1 MAPSPST
8 APGRRTLQQPDP
20 ALDVPAPQQQAAGT
34 LAVAERARQA
44 QRHLEAAQHYA
55 QAALQARNQ
64 GWQPGEAQ
72 AHEGA
77 AQCLAV
83 LGLDTASEAHWR
95 RAHAAYA
102 RCGAEAKLRE
112 LEQAHA
118 FLQPGAQQDAGLVD
132 ELRREIRERQE
143 AERQNARVQA
153 ALAESEQRFR
163 RMADATPDVI
173 WITELVPERVV
184 YVSPSF
190 ERVWGRKAEE
200 LYRDARLWTAC
211 IHDEDREAVEHA
223 FGAWIE
229 GGAHVAWTAEFRVV
243 QPGGA
248 VRWIHER
255 GVMISD
261 EQVGRVT
268 GISTDITERKQAEA
282 ALRISESR
290 FALAAAGSN
299 DGIFDWDIPNDRM
312 YLSERA
318 QRLYGLE
325 PGPEIRKRGDWVQL
339 LRQHPDDAARRTATL
354 WGYLEGR
361 LPAYDGE
368 YRILYPDGLYR
379 WVRIQGL
386 CVRDANGRPTRMAG
400 SISDIDPH
408 KRAEAALR
416 QTQRLEAVGTL
427 AGGIA
432 HDFNNIL
439 GAVLGFGEMAQRGTR
454 AGSRARRDID
464 FIMTAAERGRALVER
479 ILAFSRSGLIERV
492 PVHIEHVTQETL
504 QLMAATVPAE
514 VQFTQRLATGR
525 AASLGDATQWHQ
537 VVMNLVSNAL
547 QAMPEGGTLDVALT
561 LQPLAQPRV
570 ATTGQLAPGEYLV
583 LEVADTGAGI
593 APEHL
598 ARIFDPF
605 FTTRE
610 AGSGTGLG
618 LSLVHGIVAEFGGA
632 VDVRTEPGAGS
643 CFSVWLPRTGD
654 AAVPPDSMPARLPR
668 GRHEQILVVDD
679 EDALLRL
686 ATQRLADLGYVPV
699 GFRSGTEALAAFAAH
714 PERFDAVLTDERM
727 PGLSGTELV
736 RALQAL
742 RPGIPILLLTG
753 YTDADRAQ
761 RARAAGA
768 SAVLG
773 KPLAE
778 QDLARALARVL
789 AQAAGRSA

>member
-1 MAPSPST
+1 
-8 APGRRTLQQPDP
+8 LQQPDP
-20 ALDVPAPQQQAAGT
+20 ALDAPAPQRQVAGVLAA
-34 LAVAERARQA
+34 AERARRA
-44 QRHLEAAQHYA
+44 QRHLEAAQHYE
-55 QAALQARNQ
+55 QAALRAKDQ
-64 GWQPGEAQ
+64 GWLPDEAL

-77 AQCLAV
+77 AECLAV
-83 LGLDTASEAHWR
+83 LGLATASEAHWR
-95 RAHAAYA
+95 LAHAAYA
-102 RCGAEAKLRE
+102 RCGANDKLRA

-118 FLQPGAQQDAGLVD
+118 FLLPGAAQDARLVD

-143 AERQNARVQA
+143 AERQSARVQA

-190 ERVWGRKAEE
+190 ERVWGRTAEE
-200 LYRDARLWTAC
+200 LYRDPRVWTAG
-211 IHDEDREAVEHA
+211 IHDEDRATVEHA
-223 FGAWIE
+223 FVSWIE
-229 GGAHVAWTAEFRVV
+229 SGADRAWNAEFRVV

-248 VRWIHER
+248 VRWIHDR

-261 EQVGRVT
+261 DKVGRVT
-268 GISTDITERKQAEA
+268 GIATDITERKQAEA
-282 ALRISESR
+282 ALRTSESR

-325 PGPEIRKRGDWVQL
+325 PGPEVRRREDWVQM

-368 YRILYPDGLYR
+368 YRILHADGLYR

-386 CVRDANGRPTRMAG
+386 CVRDAGGRPTRMAG

-504 QLMAATVPAE
+504 QLMSAAIPAE
-514 VQFTQRLATGR
+514 VQCTQQLATGR

-537 VVMNLVSNAL
+537 VVMNLVTNAL
-547 QAMPEGGTLDVALT
+547 QAMPEGGALRVALT
-561 LQPLAQPRV
+561 LQTLDRPRV
-570 ATTGQLAPGEYLV
+570 ATTGQLPPGEYLV

-632 VDVRTEPGAGS
+632 VEVRTEPGTGS
-643 CFSVWLPRTGD
+643 CFGVWLPRTGD
-654 AAVPPDSMPARLPR
+654 AAPPADSAPAPLPR

-699 GFRSGTEALAAFAAH
+699 GFRSGAEALAAFAAH

-736 RALQAL
+736 RALHAL
-742 RPGIPILLLTG
+742 RPGIPILVLTG
-753 YTDADRAQ
+753 YTDADRVQ

-768 SAVLG
+768 NAVLG

-789 AQAAGRSA
+789 ADAAGRPH

>member
-1 MAPSPST
+1 M
-8 APGRRTLQQPDP
+8 QQPDP
-20 ALDVPAPQQQAAGT
+20 ALDIPAPQEQPSGALAAADQAHQT
-34 LAVAERARQA
+34 L
-44 QRHLEAAQHYA
+44 RHLEAAQLYE
-55 QAALQARNQ
+55 QAARHANGQ
-64 GWQPGEAQ
+64 GWLPGEAL

-83 LGLDTASEAHWR
+83 LGLATASEAHWR

-102 RCGAEAKLRE
+102 RCGADAKLRA

-118 FLQPGAQQDAGLVD
+118 FLRPGEAQDARLVE

-143 AERQNARVQA
+143 AERQSARVQA

-190 ERVWGRKAEE
+190 ERIWGHKAEA
-200 LYRDARLWTAC
+200 LYGDPRLWTAS

-223 FGAWIE
+223 FGAWIA
-229 GGAHVAWTAEFRVV
+229 GGANQAWTAEFRVV

-261 EQVGRVT
+261 DQIGRVT

-325 PGPEIRKRGDWVQL
+325 PGPEVRRREDWVQM
-339 LRQHPDDAARRTATL
+339 LRQHPEDAARRTATL

-379 WVRIQGL
+379 WVRVQGL
-386 CVRDANGRPTRMAG
+386 CVRDAGGRPTRMAG
-400 SISDIDPH
+400 SISDIDSH

-416 QTQRLEAVGTL
+416 QSQRLEAVGTL

-504 QLMAATVPAE
+504 QLMSAAVPAE
-514 VQFTQRLATGR
+514 VRFTQRLATGR

-537 VVMNLVSNAL
+537 VVMNLVTNAL
-547 QAMPEGGTLDVALT
+547 QAMPEGGALRVALT
-561 LQPLAQPRV
+561 LQPLAHPRV
-570 ATTGQLAPGEYLV
+570 ATTGQLAPGQYLV

-654 AAVPPDSMPARLPR
+654 AAPPEESLPTPLPR

-679 EDALLRL
+679 EDALLSL

-699 GFRSGTEALAAFAAH
+699 GFRSGAEALAAFTAH

-736 RALQAL
+736 RAVHAL

-753 YTDADRAQ
+753 YTDADRVL

-768 SAVLG
+768 NAVLG

-778 QDLARALARVL
+778 QDLARALARML
-789 AQAAGRSA
+789 AEAAGRPV

>member
-1 MAPSPST
+1 MAQALLPHRSD
-8 APGRRTLQQPDP
+8 RRIVQQPDP
-20 ALDVPAPQQQAAGT
+20 ALDLTAPQQQAADA
-34 LAVAERARQA
+34 LAAAERAR
-44 QRHLEAAQHYA
+44 HLQAAQHYE
-55 QAALQARNQ
+55 QAARQAHGQ
-64 GWQPGEAQ
+64 GCLPDAAL

-77 AQCLAV
+77 ARCLAL
-83 LGLDTASEAHWR
+83 LGLATASEAHWR

-102 RCGAEAKLRE
+102 RCGADARQRE

-118 FLQPGAQQDAGLVD
+118 FLRAGDAQDARLVD

-190 ERVWGRKAEE
+190 ERVWGRKADE
-200 LYRDARLWTAC
+200 LYRDPRLWTAC
-211 IHDEDREAVEHA
+211 IHAEDRDTVEHA

-243 QPGGA
+243 QPGGG

-261 EQVGRVT
+261 DKVGRVT

-325 PGPEIRKRGDWVQL
+325 PGPEVRRREDWVQM

-368 YRILYPDGLYR
+368 YRILHADGLYR

-386 CVRDANGRPTRMAG
+386 CVRDAGGRPTRMAG

-464 FIMTAAERGRALVER
+464 FILTAAERGRALVER

-504 QLMAATVPAE
+504 QLMSAAVPAE
-514 VQFTQRLATGR
+514 VQCTQRLATGR

-537 VVMNLVSNAL
+537 VVMNLVTNAL
-547 QAMPEGGTLDVALT
+547 QAMPEGGALHVALT

-570 ATTGQLAPGEYLV
+570 ATTGQLPPGEYLV

-654 AAVPPDSMPARLPR
+654 AAPPADSLPAPLPR

-699 GFRSGTEALAAFAAH
+699 GFRSGAEALAAFTAH

-736 RALQAL
+736 RALHAL

-753 YTDADRAQ
+753 YTDADRVQ

-778 QDLARALARVL
+778 QDLARALARLL
-789 AQAAGRSA
+789 AEAAGRVG

>member
-1 MAPSPST
+1 M
-8 APGRRTLQQPDP
+8 QQPDP
-20 ALDVPAPQQQAAGT
+20 ARDASLLQQQVARA
-34 LAVAERARQA
+34 LADAERAHRA
-44 QRHLEAAQHYA
+44 QRHLEAAQRYA
-55 QAALQARNQ
+55 QAAQQAQAQ
-64 GWQPGEAQ
+64 GWLPDEAL

-77 AQCLAV
+77 AQCLAA
-83 LGLDTASEAHWR
+83 LGLAAASEAHWR
-95 RAHAAYA
+95 RAHAAHA
-102 RCGAEAKLRE
+102 RCGADARRRE

-118 FLQPGAQQDAGLVD
+118 FLRAHETQDARLID

-143 AERQNARVQA
+143 AERQSARVQA

-190 ERVWGRKAEE
+190 ERVWGRKAED
-200 LYRDARLWTAC
+200 LYRDPRLWTAS
-211 IHDEDREAVEHA
+211 IYAEDRATVEHA

-229 GGAHVAWTAEFRVV
+229 GGADVPWTAEFRVV

-261 EQVGRVT
+261 DWIGRVT
-268 GISTDITERKQAEA
+268 GISTDITERKEAEA

-325 PGPEIRKRGDWVQL
+325 PGPEVRRREDWVRM

-386 CVRDANGRPTRMAG
+386 CVRDTSGRPLRMAG

-439 GAVLGFGEMAQRGTR
+439 GAVLGFGEMAQRSTR

-479 ILAFSRSGLIERV
+479 ILAFSRSGLIARV
-492 PVHIEHVTQETL
+492 PVHIAHVTQETL
-504 QLMAATVPAE
+504 QLMSAAIPAE
-514 VQFTQRLATGR
+514 VQFTQHLATGR

-537 VVMNLVSNAL
+537 VVMNLVTNAL
-547 QAMPEGGTLDVALT
+547 QSMPEGGALHVGLT
-561 LQPLAQPRV
+561 LQGLDRPRV
-570 ATTGQLAPGEYLV
+570 ATTGQLGPGEYLV

-618 LSLVHGIVAEFGGA
+618 LSLVHGIVSEFGGA
-632 VDVRTEPGAGS
+632 VDVRSEPGAGS
-643 CFSVWLPRTGD
+643 RFCVWLPRTGD
-654 AAVPPDSMPARLPR
+654 ADVPADSTPARLPR

-679 EDALLRL
+679 EDALLHL
-686 ATQRLADLGYVPV
+686 ATQRLAELGYVPV

-736 RALQAL
+736 REVHAL
-742 RPGIPILLLTG
+742 RPGMPILLLTG
-753 YTDADRAQ
+753 YTDAERVQ

-768 SAVLG
+768 SAVLR

-789 AQAAGRSA
+789 ANAAGRAA